1 VSWLAVGLVL
11 PWVAVLVGCF
21 FGYQIL
27 LQRRRIVLRLEG
39 VEDDIYDEL
48 ATGGPAELNMG
59 AKATVFELP
68 DLDGKPVSLRDFV
81 GRRVLMIFVD
91 PQCKFSRQLA
101 PDLASMPL
109 DGREGRPALLLIST
123 GGVEANREFMKE
135 FGLTCSVMLQEGWT
149 SGGAYGIAGS
159 PMGYM
164 LDEEGHI
171 ASRLTM
177 GRDDLAAL
185 AKAAVTGASPRE
197 QRGGR
202 RRSSEKV

>member
-11 PWVAVLVGCF
+11 PWLAVLIGCY
-21 FGYQIL
+21 FGFQIL
-27 LQRRRIVLRLEG
+27 LQRRRILIRLEG
-39 VEDDIYDEL
+39 VEDDIHDEL

-68 DLDGKPVSLRDFV
+68 DLDGKPVSLRDFT
-81 GRRVLMIFVD
+81 GRRVLMIFVG
-91 PQCKFSRQLA
+91 PKCKFSRQLA

-109 DGREGRPALLLIST
+109 DGRDGRPELLLIST
-123 GGVEANREFMKE
+123 GEVEENREFMKE
-135 FGLTCSVMLQEGWT
+135 FGLACKVMLQDGWT
-149 SGGAYGIAGS
+149 AGGAYGIAGS

-164 LDEEGHI
+164 LDEEGLV

-177 GRDDLAAL
+177 GHEDLVAL
-185 AKAAVTGASPRE
+185 ARAAVSGASPRE

-202 RRSSEKV
+202 RRPSEKV